1 MNRVNFLRVN
11 FVCANFRAHQFLRI
25 RLIFNVE
32 RNTSLVLKGTKIR
45 EVFEASGILELETFE
60 KVSKGSALFGNK

>member
-1 MNRVNFLRVN
+1 MNRVNFFRVN
-11 FVCANFRAHQFLRI
+11 FFCANFRAHQFLRI

-32 RNTSLVLKGTKIR
+32 RNTSLVLKSTKIR
-45 EVFEASGILELETFE
+45 EVFEASEIPELEAFE

>member
-1 MNRVNFLRVN
+1 MNRVNFFRVN

-32 RNTSLVLKGTKIR
+32 RNTSLVLKGTEIG
-45 EVFEASGILELETFE
+45 EVFEASEIPELEAFE
-60 KVSKGSALFGNK
+60 KVSRGSALFGNK

>member
-1 MNRVNFLRVN
+1 MNRVNFFRVN
-11 FVCANFRAHQFLRI
+11 FVCANFRVHQFLRI

-45 EVFEASGILELETFE
+45 EVFESLGILELETFE